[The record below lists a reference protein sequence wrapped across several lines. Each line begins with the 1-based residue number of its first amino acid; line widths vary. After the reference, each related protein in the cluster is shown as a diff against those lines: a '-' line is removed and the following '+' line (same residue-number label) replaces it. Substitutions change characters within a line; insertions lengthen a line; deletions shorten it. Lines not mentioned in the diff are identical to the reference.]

1 MRTLLLLSA
10 TLIALVGSAP
20 TAAAQASRG
29 QHLGDTATDSAQTRH
44 ATQTAAED
52 AQRASQTCYTMR
64 SYIFARQDGSA
75 PRLVGMTTCT
85 PAGRFR
91 TYHASQRAKPGL
103 YPAMIA
109 PVQDPPAT
117 EPQQSRSGR

>member
-52 AQRASQTCYTMR
+52 AQRAGQTCYTMR
-64 SYIFARQDGSA
+64 SYLFHRQDGQA
-75 PRLVGMTTCT
+75 PVLAGMTTCT
-85 PAGRFR
+85 PA
-91 TYHASQRAKPGL
+91 SVLQQRQVSPAPRVL
-103 YPAMIA
+103 YVPLSLESS
-109 PVQDPPAT
+109 D
-117 EPQQSRSGR
+117 QQQPK